1 MSKLEHGS
9 FIDLLKKKRKLNETE
24 DNQDDNNKNINNKQN
39 NNNNFEQKKSTKEN
53 KDNKENKTVENQ
65 EEQKNINPEGG
76 GNIPIIEQTNEDAC
90 LNYLPM
96 TNNYFISYLQSDII
110 DNIYCTN
117 KTDFIFTTSYD
128 GAIQFWKKIPKGI
141 EFVKKFKAH
150 LNKITGL
157 SINKEGSLLCT
168 CSQKDLFLKIFDII
182 NFDLFDYTQLNY
194 YPSLCEFIIAD
205 SKSISNIIAI
215 SEKDKGIIHIYDS
228 NKKKEISLVTI
239 HNNSII
245 TGIKFNMKYNICLST
260 NNLGL
265 IEYWSKSS
273 NKNKKVTVNDSNNIN
288 SNNIIFGND
297 NENEIIDDSISFDF
311 PKHSVKFKFKS
322 QTDLFKLY
330 NKNKKNAIINLTLS
344 PRNNYFG
351 ITDKSRNIYIFHF
364 LTAKI
369 VYTIT
374 DTVYIY
380 ENEDTKEEIIE
391 KEIEKYIEM
400 QNQPNVQFD
409 ESEKYL
415 YYPCW
420 EGIKLINL
428 KTKELIKILGK
439 KEKLRFISICLFQ
452 GESLRNK
459 TGIITESKMRN
470 EDNINADKIIDP
482 LLFANAYKSNRFYI
496 FSKSEPDN
504 KLKRDI
510 MNEDIEELKNKA
522 SMNAKTAKNKDIIDL
537 PEKAV
542 IDTTKGEIFIKLF
555 VNECPKTTKNFIT
568 LGKRGYY
575 DGLIFHRV
583 IKNFMIQ
590 TGDPRGNGTGGES
603 IYGKPFKDEFNENLK
618 HEAFTVSMANAGPDT
633 NGSQFFITTV
643 PCHWLDN
650 KHTVFG
656 RVYDGSDVV
665 KVIEDTKVDR
675 HNKPYE
681 DIKSVTIRFLNK

>member
-1 MSKLEHGS
+1 M
-9 FIDLLKKKRKLNETE
+9 DLLRKKRLLEISE
-24 DNQDDNNKNINNKQN
+24 I
-39 NNNNFEQKKSTKEN
+39 
-53 KDNKENKTVENQ
+53 Q
-65 EEQKNINPEGG
+65 EEQKKLNK
-76 GNIPIIEQTNEDAC
+76 EQNKEIKEIKEEKEIKKTNEQEGQNKDENNIQNIQIFEPPINGDAC
-90 LNYLPM
+90 MNYLPM
-96 TNNYFISYLQSDII
+96 TNNYSISYLQSDII
-110 DNIYCTN
+110 DNIFCTT
-117 KTDFIFTTSYD
+117 KTDFIFTTSND
-128 GAIQFWKKIPKGI
+128 GVIQFWKKIPRGI
-141 EFVKKFKAH
+141 EFVKKFRAQ

-157 SINKEGSLLCT
+157 SINKDGSMLCT
-168 CSQKDLFLKIFDII
+168 CSHKDLFIKIFDII
-182 NFDLFDYTQLNY
+182 NFDLFDYIQLNY
-194 YPSLCEFIIAD
+194 YPCLCEYIIAD
-205 SKSISNIIAI
+205 PKSMNNIIAI
-215 SEKDKGIIHIYDS
+215 SEKEKGIIHIYDS

-245 TGIKFNMKYNICLST
+245 TGIKFNTKYNICLST
-260 NNLGL
+260 SNVGL
-265 IEYWSKSS
+265 IEYWCKSNTNTKMS
-273 NKNKKVTVNDSNNIN
+273 SDPNKYSY
-288 SNNIIFGND
+288 GND
-297 NENEIIDDSISFDF
+297 IENEIIDESINFDF
-311 PKHSVKFKFKS
+311 PKHSIKFKFKS

-330 NKNKKNAIINLTLS
+330 NNNKKNSIINLTLS

-351 ITDKSRNIYIFHF
+351 VTDKLRNIYIFNF

-374 DTVYIY
+374 DTVFSSDD
-380 ENEDTKEEIIE
+380 EDTKEANIE
-391 KEIEKYIEM
+391 REIEKYVDSLY
-400 QNQPNVQFD
+400 QPNIQFD
-409 ESEKYL
+409 DSEKYL

-428 KTKELIKILGK
+428 KTNELIKILGK

-459 TGIITESKMRN
+459 SGIITESKMRN

-482 LLFANAYKSNRFYI
+482 LLLANAYKSNRFFI
-496 FSKSEPDN
+496 FSKNEPDN
-504 KLKRDI
+504 KIKRDM
-510 MNEDIEELKNKA
+510 MNEDIDELKNKA
-522 SMNAKTAKNKDIIDL
+522 NLNQKNDKNKEIVDL

-568 LGKRGYY
+568 LGRRGYY

-590 TGDPRGNGTGGES
+590 TGDPKGNGTGGES

-665 KVIEDTKVDR
+665 KVIEDTKVDKK
-675 HNKPYE
+675 NKPYE
-681 DIKSVTIRFLNK
+681 DIKIVTIRFLNK

>member
-1 MSKLEHGS
+1 MKELEQGN
-9 FIDLLKKKRKLNETE
+9 FVDLLKKKRNH
-24 DNQDDNNKNINNKQN
+24 DNQKDELQKINIEQKKNNKDKEKKEEKKEDEKNINQ
-39 NNNNFEQKKSTKEN
+39 
-53 KDNKENKTVENQ
+53 DL
-65 EEQKNINPEGG
+65 NIQ
-76 GNIPIIEQTNEDAC
+76 IIEQNEDPC

-96 TNNYFISYLQSDII
+96 TNNYFISYLQTDII
-110 DNIYCTN
+110 DSIFCTN

-128 GAIQFWKKIPKGI
+128 GVIQFWKKIPKGI

-150 LNKITGL
+150 LNRITGK
-157 SINKEGSLLCT
+157 SINKNGNLLCT
-168 CSQKDLFLKIFDII
+168 CSPKDLFLKIFDII
-182 NFDLFDYTQLNY
+182 NFDLFDFIQLTY
-194 YPSLCEFIIAD
+194 YPLLCEFIIID
-205 SKSISNIIAI
+205 NKSMNIIIAI
-215 SEKDKGIIHIYDS
+215 SEKDKGIIHIFDF
-228 NKKKEISLVTI
+228 NKKKEISLVNI

-245 TGIKFNMKYNICLST
+245 TGIKFNTKYNICLST
-260 NNLGL
+260 SNLGL
-265 IEYWSKSS
+265 IEYWSKST
-273 NKNKKVTVNDSNNIN
+273 NIKNDITNNN
-288 SNNIIFGND
+288 YFSLDND
-297 NENEIIDDSISFDF
+297 NEILDESINFDF
-311 PKHSVKFKFKS
+311 PKHSIKFKFKS

-330 NKNKKNAIINLTLS
+330 DKNKKNPIIDLTLS
-344 PRNNYFG
+344 PNNNYFG

-364 LTAKI
+364 LTGKI
-369 VYTIT
+369 IYTIT
-374 DTVYIY
+374 DNVFIS
-380 ENEDTKEEIIE
+380 ENDTKENNIE
-391 KEIEKYIEM
+391 KEIEKYVDV
-400 QNQPNVQFD
+400 QYQPNIQFD

-428 KTKELIKILGK
+428 KTKEILKILGK

-459 TGIITESKMRN
+459 SGIITEAKMRN

-482 LLFANAYKSNRFYI
+482 LLIANAYKSNRFYI
-496 FSKSEPDN
+496 FSKNEPDN
-504 KLKRDI
+504 KIKRDM
-510 MNEDIEELKNKA
+510 MNENIEELKNKNNLT
-522 SMNAKTAKNKDIIDL
+522 SKNEKKKDIIDL

-542 IDTTKGEIFIKLF
+542 IDTTKGEIFIKLY

-583 IKNFMIQ
+583 INNFMIQ
-590 TGDPRGNGTGGES
+590 TGDPKGNGTGGES

-618 HEAFTVSMANAGPDT
+618 HDEFMVSMANAGPDT

-656 RVYDGSDVV
+656 KVYDGTDVV

-675 HNKPYE
+675 HNKPFE
-681 DIKSVTIRFLNK
+681 DIKIVTIRFLSN

>member
-1 MSKLEHGS
+1 MKELEQGN
-9 FIDLLKKKRKLNETE
+9 FVDLLKKKRNH
-24 DNQDDNNKNINNKQN
+24 DNQKDELQKINIEQKKNNKDKEKKEEKKEDEKNINQ
-39 NNNNFEQKKSTKEN
+39 
-53 KDNKENKTVENQ
+53 DL
-65 EEQKNINPEGG
+65 NIQ
-76 GNIPIIEQTNEDAC
+76 IIEQNEDPC

-96 TNNYFISYLQSDII
+96 TNNYFISYLQTDII
-110 DNIYCTN
+110 DSIFCTN

-128 GAIQFWKKIPKGI
+128 GVIQFWKKIPKGI

-150 LNKITGL
+150 LNRITGK
-157 SINKEGSLLCT
+157 SINKNGNLLCT
-168 CSQKDLFLKIFDII
+168 CSPKDLFLKIFDII
-182 NFDLFDYTQLNY
+182 NFDLFDFIQLTY
-194 YPSLCEFIIAD
+194 YPLLCEFIIID
-205 SKSISNIIAI
+205 NKSMNIIIAI
-215 SEKDKGIIHIYDS
+215 SEKDKGIIHIFDF
-228 NKKKEISLVTI
+228 NKKKEISLVNI

-245 TGIKFNMKYNICLST
+245 TGIKFNTKYNICLST
-260 NNLGL
+260 SNLGL
-265 IEYWSKSS
+265 IEYWSKSA
-273 NKNKKVTVNDSNNIN
+273 NTKNDITNNN
-288 SNNIIFGND
+288 YFSLDND
-297 NENEIIDDSISFDF
+297 NEIVDESINFDF
-311 PKHSVKFKFKS
+311 PKHSIKFKFKS

-330 NKNKKNAIINLTLS
+330 DKNKKNPIIDLTLS
-344 PRNNYFG
+344 PNNNYFG

-364 LTAKI
+364 LTGKI
-369 VYTIT
+369 IYTIT
-374 DTVYIY
+374 DNVFIS
-380 ENEDTKEEIIE
+380 ENDTKESNIE
-391 KEIEKYIEM
+391 KEIEKYVDI
-400 QNQPNVQFD
+400 QYQPNIQFD

-428 KTKELIKILGK
+428 KTKEILKILGK

-459 TGIITESKMRN
+459 SGIITEAKMRN

-482 LLFANAYKSNRFYI
+482 LLIANAYKSNRFYI
-496 FSKSEPDN
+496 FSKNEPDN
-504 KLKRDI
+504 KIKRDM
-510 MNEDIEELKNKA
+510 MNENIEELKNKNNLT
-522 SMNAKTAKNKDIIDL
+522 SKNEKKKDIIDL

-542 IDTTKGEIFIKLF
+542 IDTTKGEIFIKLY

-590 TGDPRGNGTGGES
+590 TGDPKGNGTGGES

-618 HEAFTVSMANAGPDT
+618 HDEFMVSMANAGPDT

-656 RVYDGSDVV
+656 KVYDGTDVV

-675 HNKPYE
+675 HNKPFE
-681 DIKSVTIRFLNK
+681 DIKIVTIRFLSN

>member
-1 MSKLEHGS
+1 MSILEHGS
-9 FIDLLKKKRKLNETE
+9 YIDLLMKKRKPNETE
-24 DNQDDNNKNINNKQN
+24 EDN
-39 NNNNFEQKKSTKEN
+39 N
-53 KDNKENKTVENQ
+53 KDNKNNKDNNSNNNEQQKKINKEKKEDKKTENKEEPNNTNQ
-65 EEQKNINPEGG
+65 EATTS
-76 GNIPIIEQTNEDAC
+76 IPLIEQTNEDTC

-96 TNNYFISYLQSDII
+96 TNNYSISYLQSDVI

-117 KTDFIFTTSYD
+117 ITDFIFTTSYD

-150 LNKITGL
+150 LNKITGV

-215 SEKDKGIIHIYDS
+215 SEKDKGIIHIYDN

-239 HNNSII
+239 HDNSII
-245 TGIKFNMKYNICLST
+245 TGIKFNTKYNICLST
-260 NNLGL
+260 SNLGL
-265 IEYWSKSS
+265 IEYWSKSA
-273 NKNKKVTVNDSNNIN
+273 NKNKKSIVNNTNDLNN
-288 SNNIIFGND
+288 NNFIFGND
-297 NENEIIDDSISFDF
+297 IDNEIIDDSISFDF
-311 PKHSVKFKFKS
+311 PKHSIKFKFKS

-330 NKNKKNAIINLTLS
+330 NKTKKNAIINLTLS

-351 ITDKSRNIYIFHF
+351 VTDKSRNIYIFNF

-380 ENEDTKEEIIE
+380 QNEDTKEENIE
-391 KEIEKYIEM
+391 KEIEKYVDV
-400 QNQPNVQFD
+400 QYQPNVQFD

-428 KTKELIKILGK
+428 KTKEIIKILGK

-482 LLFANAYKSNRFYI
+482 LLFANAFKSNRFYI

-522 SMNAKTAKNKDIIDL
+522 SINAKNAKNKDIIDL

-542 IDTTKGEIFIKLF
+542 IDTTKGEIFIKLY

-590 TGDPRGNGTGGES
+590 TGDPKGNGTGGES

-618 HEAFTVSMANAGPDT
+618 HEAFMVSMANAGPDT

-643 PCHWLDN
+643 PCDWLDN

-656 RVYDGSDVV
+656 KVYDGSDVV
-665 KVIEDTKVDR
+665 QIIENTKVDR

-681 DIKSVTIRFLNK
+681 DIKIVTIRFLNN

>member
-1 MSKLEHGS
+1 M
-9 FIDLLKKKRKLNETE
+9 DLLRKKRLLEISE
-24 DNQDDNNKNINNKQN
+24 I
-39 NNNNFEQKKSTKEN
+39 
-53 KDNKENKTVENQ
+53 Q
-65 EEQKNINPEGG
+65 EEQKKLNK
-76 GNIPIIEQTNEDAC
+76 EQNKEIKEIKEEKEIKKTNEQEGQNKDENNIQNIQIFEPPINGDAC
-90 LNYLPM
+90 MNYLPM
-96 TNNYFISYLQSDII
+96 TNNYSISYLQSDII
-110 DNIYCTN
+110 DNIFCTT
-117 KTDFIFTTSYD
+117 KTDFIFTTSND
-128 GAIQFWKKIPKGI
+128 GVIQFWKKIPRGI
-141 EFVKKFKAH
+141 EFVKKFRAQ

-157 SINKEGSLLCT
+157 SINKDGSMLCT
-168 CSQKDLFLKIFDII
+168 CSHKDLFIKIFDII
-182 NFDLFDYTQLNY
+182 NFDLFDYIQLNY
-194 YPSLCEFIIAD
+194 YPCLCEYIIAD
-205 SKSISNIIAI
+205 PKSMNNIIAI
-215 SEKDKGIIHIYDS
+215 SEKEKGIIHIYDS

-245 TGIKFNMKYNICLST
+245 TGIKFNTKYNICLST
-260 NNLGL
+260 SNVGL
-265 IEYWSKSS
+265 IEYWCKSNTNTKMS
-273 NKNKKVTVNDSNNIN
+273 SDPNKYTY
-288 SNNIIFGND
+288 GND
-297 NENEIIDDSISFDF
+297 IENEIIDESISFDF
-311 PKHSVKFKFKS
+311 PKHSIKFKFKS

-330 NKNKKNAIINLTLS
+330 NNNKKNSIINLTLS
-344 PRNNYFG
+344 PRNTYFG
-351 ITDKSRNIYIFHF
+351 VTDKLRNIYIFNF

-374 DTVYIY
+374 DTVFSSDD
-380 ENEDTKEEIIE
+380 EDTKEANIE
-391 KEIEKYIEM
+391 REIEKYVDSLY
-400 QNQPNVQFD
+400 QPNIQFD
-409 ESEKYL
+409 DSEKYL

-428 KTKELIKILGK
+428 KTNELIKILGK

-459 TGIITESKMRN
+459 SGIITESKMRN

-482 LLFANAYKSNRFYI
+482 LLLANAYKSNRFFI
-496 FSKSEPDN
+496 FSKNEPDN
-504 KLKRDI
+504 KIKRDM
-510 MNEDIEELKNKA
+510 MNEDIDELKNKA
-522 SMNAKTAKNKDIIDL
+522 NLNQKNDKNKEIVDL

-568 LGKRGYY
+568 LGRRGYY

-665 KVIEDTKVDR
+665 KVIEDTKVDKK
-675 HNKPYE
+675 NKPYE
-681 DIKSVTIRFLNK
+681 DIKIVTIRFLNK

>member
-1 MSKLEHGS
+1 MSILEHGS
-9 FIDLLKKKRKLNETE
+9 FIDLLKKKRKQDEEE
-24 DNQDDNNKNINNKQN
+24 DNDNEDKNLD
-39 NNNNFEQKKSTKEN
+39 QKKINKDK
-53 KDNKENKTVENQ
+53 KDNKKVENQ
-65 EEQKNINPEGG
+65 EELNNIIPEA
-76 GNIPIIEQTNEDAC
+76 NIQIIEQTNEDAC

-96 TNNYFISYLQSDII
+96 TNNYSISYLQNDVI

-128 GAIQFWKKIPKGI
+128 GTIQFWKKIPKGI

-157 SINKEGSLLCT
+157 SINKDGNLLCT

-182 NFDLFDYTQLNY
+182 NFDLFDYTQLSY

-228 NKKKEISLVTI
+228 NKKKEISLITI

-245 TGIKFNMKYNICLST
+245 TGIKFNTKYNICLST
-260 NNLGL
+260 SNLGL
-265 IEYWSKSS
+265 IEYWSKSI
-273 NKNKKVTVNDSNNIN
+273 NKKVINKTN
-288 SNNIIFGND
+288 SNFVFGND
-297 NENEIIDDSISFDF
+297 NDNEAYDDSISFDF
-311 PKHSVKFKFKS
+311 PRHSLKFKFKS

-330 NKNKKNAIINLTLS
+330 DGNKKNSIINLTLS
-344 PRNNYFG
+344 PKNNYFG
-351 ITDKSRNIYIFHF
+351 VTDKMRNIYIFNF

-369 VYTIT
+369 IYTIT
-374 DTVYIY
+374 DTVFKY
-380 ENEDTKEEIIE
+380 ENEDTKEENIE
-391 KEIEKYIEM
+391 KDIEKYVDV
-400 QNQPNVQFD
+400 QYQPNIQFD

-428 KTKELIKILGK
+428 KTNELIKVLGK

-459 TGIITESKMRN
+459 TGIITENKMRN

-482 LLFANAYKSNRFYI
+482 LLLANAYKSNRFFI

-504 KLKRDI
+504 KIKRDI

-522 SMNAKTAKNKDIIDL
+522 SIIAKNAKNKDIIDL

-665 KVIEDTKVDR
+665 KVIEETKVDR

-681 DIKSVTIRFLNK
+681 DIKIVTIRFFNK

>member
-1 MSKLEHGS
+1 M
-9 FIDLLKKKRKLNETE
+9 DLLRKKRLLEISE
-24 DNQDDNNKNINNKQN
+24 I
-39 NNNNFEQKKSTKEN
+39 
-53 KDNKENKTVENQ
+53 Q
-65 EEQKNINPEGG
+65 EEQKKLNK
-76 GNIPIIEQTNEDAC
+76 EQNKEIKEIKEEKEIKKTNEQEGQNKDENNIQNIQIFEPPINGDAC
-90 LNYLPM
+90 MNYLPM
-96 TNNYFISYLQSDII
+96 TNNYSISYLQSDII
-110 DNIYCTN
+110 DNIFCTT
-117 KTDFIFTTSYD
+117 KTDFIFTTSND
-128 GAIQFWKKIPKGI
+128 GVIQFWKKIPRGI
-141 EFVKKFKAH
+141 EFVKKFRAQ

-157 SINKEGSLLCT
+157 SINKDGSMLCT
-168 CSQKDLFLKIFDII
+168 CSHKDLFIKIFDII
-182 NFDLFDYTQLNY
+182 NFDLFDYIQLNY
-194 YPSLCEFIIAD
+194 YPCLCEYIIAD
-205 SKSISNIIAI
+205 PKSMNNIIAI
-215 SEKDKGIIHIYDS
+215 SEKEKGIIHIYDS

-245 TGIKFNMKYNICLST
+245 TGIKFNTKYNICLST
-260 NNLGL
+260 SNVGL
-265 IEYWSKSS
+265 IEYWCKSNTNTKMS
-273 NKNKKVTVNDSNNIN
+273 SDPNKYTY
-288 SNNIIFGND
+288 GND
-297 NENEIIDDSISFDF
+297 IENEIIDESINFDF
-311 PKHSVKFKFKS
+311 PKHSIKFKFKS

-330 NKNKKNAIINLTLS
+330 NNNKKNSIINLTLS
-344 PRNNYFG
+344 PRNTYFG
-351 ITDKSRNIYIFHF
+351 VTDKLRNIYIFNF

-374 DTVYIY
+374 DTVFSSDD
-380 ENEDTKEEIIE
+380 EDTKEANIE
-391 KEIEKYIEM
+391 REIEKYVDSLY
-400 QNQPNVQFD
+400 QPNIQFD
-409 ESEKYL
+409 DSEKYL

-428 KTKELIKILGK
+428 KTNELIKILGK

-459 TGIITESKMRN
+459 SGIITESKMRN

-482 LLFANAYKSNRFYI
+482 LLLANAYKSNRFFI
-496 FSKSEPDN
+496 FSKNEPDN
-504 KLKRDI
+504 KIKRDM
-510 MNEDIEELKNKA
+510 MNEDIDELKNKA
-522 SMNAKTAKNKDIIDL
+522 NLNQKNDKNKEIVDL

-568 LGKRGYY
+568 LGRRGYY

-665 KVIEDTKVDR
+665 KVIEDTKVDKK
-675 HNKPYE
+675 NKPYE
-681 DIKSVTIRFLNK
+681 DIKIVTIRFLNK

>member
-1 MSKLEHGS
+1 M
-9 FIDLLKKKRKLNETE
+9 DLLRKKRLLEISE
-24 DNQDDNNKNINNKQN
+24 I
-39 NNNNFEQKKSTKEN
+39 
-53 KDNKENKTVENQ
+53 Q
-65 EEQKNINPEGG
+65 EEQKKLNK
-76 GNIPIIEQTNEDAC
+76 EQNKEIKEIKEEKEIKKTNEQEGQNKDENNIQNIQIFEPPINGDAC
-90 LNYLPM
+90 MNYLPM
-96 TNNYFISYLQSDII
+96 TNNYSISYLQSDII
-110 DNIYCTN
+110 DNIFCTT
-117 KTDFIFTTSYD
+117 KTDFIFTTSND
-128 GAIQFWKKIPKGI
+128 GVIQFWKKIPRGI
-141 EFVKKFKAH
+141 EFVKKFRAQ

-157 SINKEGSLLCT
+157 SINKDGSMLCT
-168 CSQKDLFLKIFDII
+168 CSHKDLFIKIFDII
-182 NFDLFDYTQLNY
+182 NFDLFDYIQLNY
-194 YPSLCEFIIAD
+194 YPCLCEYIIAD
-205 SKSISNIIAI
+205 PKSMNNIIAI
-215 SEKDKGIIHIYDS
+215 SEKEKGIIHIYDS

-245 TGIKFNMKYNICLST
+245 TGIKFNTKYNICLST
-260 NNLGL
+260 SNVGL
-265 IEYWSKSS
+265 IEYWCKSNTNTKMS
-273 NKNKKVTVNDSNNIN
+273 SDPNKYTY
-288 SNNIIFGND
+288 GND
-297 NENEIIDDSISFDF
+297 IENEIIDESINFDF
-311 PKHSVKFKFKS
+311 PKHSIKFKFKS

-330 NKNKKNAIINLTLS
+330 NNNKKNSIINLTLS

-351 ITDKSRNIYIFHF
+351 VTDKLRNIYIFNF

-374 DTVYIY
+374 DTVFSSDD
-380 ENEDTKEEIIE
+380 EDTKEANIE
-391 KEIEKYIEM
+391 REIEKYVDSLY
-400 QNQPNVQFD
+400 QPNIQFD
-409 ESEKYL
+409 DSEKYL

-428 KTKELIKILGK
+428 KTNELIKILGK

-459 TGIITESKMRN
+459 SGIITESKMRN

-482 LLFANAYKSNRFYI
+482 LLLANAYKSNRFFI
-496 FSKSEPDN
+496 FSKNEPDN
-504 KLKRDI
+504 KIKRDM
-510 MNEDIEELKNKA
+510 MNEDIDELKNKA
-522 SMNAKTAKNKDIIDL
+522 NLNQKNDKNKEIVDL

-568 LGKRGYY
+568 LGRRGYY

-665 KVIEDTKVDR
+665 KVIEDTKVDKK
-675 HNKPYE
+675 NKPYE
-681 DIKSVTIRFLNK
+681 DIKIVTIRFLNK

>member
-1 MSKLEHGS
+1 MSILEHGS
-9 FIDLLKKKRKLNETE
+9 YIDLLMKKRKPNETE
-24 DNQDDNNKNINNKQN
+24 EDN
-39 NNNNFEQKKSTKEN
+39 N
-53 KDNKENKTVENQ
+53 KDNKNNKDNNSNNNEQQKKISKEKKEDKKTENKEEPNNTNQ
-65 EEQKNINPEGG
+65 EATTS
-76 GNIPIIEQTNEDAC
+76 IPLIEQTNEDTC

-96 TNNYFISYLQSDII
+96 TNNYSISYLQSDVI

-117 KTDFIFTTSYD
+117 ITDFIFTTSYD

-150 LNKITGL
+150 LNKITGV

-215 SEKDKGIIHIYDS
+215 SEKDKGIIHIYDN

-239 HNNSII
+239 HDNSII
-245 TGIKFNMKYNICLST
+245 TGIKFNTKYNICLST
-260 NNLGL
+260 SNLGL
-265 IEYWSKSS
+265 IEYWSKSA
-273 NKNKKVTVNDSNNIN
+273 NKNIKTIINNTNDLNN
-288 SNNIIFGND
+288 NNFIFGND
-297 NENEIIDDSISFDF
+297 IDNEIIDDSISFDF
-311 PKHSVKFKFKS
+311 PKHSIKFKFKS

-330 NKNKKNAIINLTLS
+330 NKTKKNAIINLTLS

-351 ITDKSRNIYIFHF
+351 VTDKLRNIYIFNF

-380 ENEDTKEEIIE
+380 QNEDTKEENIE
-391 KEIEKYIEM
+391 KEIEKYVDV
-400 QNQPNVQFD
+400 QYQPNVQFD

-428 KTKELIKILGK
+428 KTKEIIKILGK

-482 LLFANAYKSNRFYI
+482 LLFANAFKSNRFYI

-522 SMNAKTAKNKDIIDL
+522 SINAKNAKNKDIIDL

-681 DIKSVTIRFLNK
+681 DIKIVTIRFLNK

>member
-1 MSKLEHGS
+1 MSILEHGS
-9 FIDLLKKKRKLNETE
+9 FIDLLKKKRKIDEDE
-24 DNQDDNNKNINNKQN
+24 DNDNKDKNLD
-39 NNNNFEQKKSTKEN
+39 QKKINEDK
-53 KDNKENKTVENQ
+53 KDNKKVENQ
-65 EEQKNINPEGG
+65 EELNNIIPEA
-76 GNIPIIEQTNEDAC
+76 NIQIIEQTNEDTC

-96 TNNYFISYLQSDII
+96 TNNYSVSYLQNDII

-117 KTDFIFTTSYD
+117 ITDFIFTTSYD
-128 GAIQFWKKIPKGI
+128 GTIQFWKKIPKGI

-157 SINKEGSLLCT
+157 SINKDGSLLCT

-182 NFDLFDYTQLNY
+182 NFDLFDYTQLSY

-228 NKKKEISLVTI
+228 NKKKEISLITI

-245 TGIKFNMKYNICLST
+245 TGIKFNTKYNICLSSS
-260 NNLGL
+260 NLGL
-265 IEYWSKSS
+265 IEYWSKST
-273 NKNKKVTVNDSNNIN
+273 NKKVINNTN
-288 SNNIIFGND
+288 TKFVFGND
-297 NENEIIDDSISFDF
+297 NDNEAYDDSISFDF
-311 PKHSVKFKFKS
+311 PRHSLKFKFKS

-330 NKNKKNAIINLTLS
+330 DGNKKNSIINLTLS
-344 PRNNYFG
+344 PKNNYFG
-351 ITDKSRNIYIFHF
+351 VTDKMRNIYIFNF

-369 VYTIT
+369 IYTIT
-374 DTVYIY
+374 DTVFKY
-380 ENEDTKEEIIE
+380 ENENTKEENIE
-391 KEIEKYIEM
+391 KEIEKYVDV
-400 QNQPNVQFD
+400 QYQPNIQFD

-428 KTKELIKILGK
+428 KTNELIKVLGK

-459 TGIITESKMRN
+459 TGIITENKMRN

-482 LLFANAYKSNRFYI
+482 LLFANAYKSNRFFI

-504 KLKRDI
+504 KIKRDI

-522 SMNAKTAKNKDIIDL
+522 SIIAKNAKNKDIIDL

-665 KVIEDTKVDR
+665 KVIEETKVDR

-681 DIKSVTIRFLNK
+681 DIKIVTIRFLNK

>member
-1 MSKLEHGS
+1 M
-9 FIDLLKKKRKLNETE
+9 DLLRKKRLLEISE
-24 DNQDDNNKNINNKQN
+24 I
-39 NNNNFEQKKSTKEN
+39 
-53 KDNKENKTVENQ
+53 Q
-65 EEQKNINPEGG
+65 EEQKKLNKEQNKEIKEIKEAKEIKKTNEQENQNKDENNIQ
-76 GNIPIIEQTNEDAC
+76 NIQIFEPPINEDAC
-90 LNYLPM
+90 MNYLPM
-96 TNNYFISYLQSDII
+96 TNNYSISYLQSDII
-110 DNIYCTN
+110 DNIFCTT
-117 KTDFIFTTSYD
+117 KTDFIFTTSND
-128 GAIQFWKKIPKGI
+128 GVIQFWKKIPRGI
-141 EFVKKFKAH
+141 EFVKKFKAQ

-157 SINKEGSLLCT
+157 SINKDGSMLCT
-168 CSQKDLFLKIFDII
+168 CSHKDLFIKIFDII
-182 NFDLFDYTQLNY
+182 NFDLFDYIQLNY
-194 YPSLCEFIIAD
+194 FPSLCEYIIAD
-205 SKSISNIIAI
+205 PKSLNNVIAI
-215 SEKDKGIIHIYDS
+215 SEKEKGIVHIYDS

-245 TGIKFNMKYNICLST
+245 TGIKFNTKYNICLST
-260 NNLGL
+260 SSVGL
-265 IEYWSKSS
+265 IEYWCKSS
-273 NKNKKVTVNDSNNIN
+273 SNTKMSSVPNKYTY
-288 SNNIIFGND
+288 GND
-297 NENEIIDDSISFDF
+297 IENEIIDESISFDF
-311 PKHSVKFKFKS
+311 PKHSIKFKFKS

-330 NKNKKNAIINLTLS
+330 NNNKKNSIINLTLS

-351 ITDKSRNIYIFHF
+351 VTDKSRNIYIFNF

-374 DTVYIY
+374 DTVFSSDD
-380 ENEDTKEEIIE
+380 EDTKEANIE
-391 KEIEKYIEM
+391 REIEKYVDSLY
-400 QNQPNVQFD
+400 QPNIQFD
-409 ESEKYL
+409 DSEKYL

-428 KTKELIKILGK
+428 KTHELIKILGK

-459 TGIITESKMRN
+459 SGIITESKMRN
-470 EDNINADKIIDP
+470 DDNINADKIIDP
-482 LLFANAYKSNRFYI
+482 LLIANAYKSNRFFI
-496 FSKSEPDN
+496 FSKNEPDN
-504 KLKRDI
+504 KIKRDM
-510 MNEDIEELKNKA
+510 MNEDIDELKNKA
-522 SMNAKTAKNKDIIDL
+522 NLNQKNDKNKEIVDL

-568 LGKRGYY
+568 LGRRGYY

-665 KVIEDTKVDR
+665 KVIEDTKVDKK
-675 HNKPYE
+675 NKPYE
-681 DIKSVTIRFLNK
+681 DIKIVTIRFLNK

>member
-1 MSKLEHGS
+1 MSILEHGS
-9 FIDLLKKKRKLNETE
+9 FIDLLKKKRKQDEEE
-24 DNQDDNNKNINNKQN
+24 DNDNEDKNLD
-39 NNNNFEQKKSTKEN
+39 QKKINKDK
-53 KDNKENKTVENQ
+53 KDNKKVENQ
-65 EEQKNINPEGG
+65 EELNNIIPEA
-76 GNIPIIEQTNEDAC
+76 NIQIIEQTNEDAC

-96 TNNYFISYLQSDII
+96 TNNYSISYLQNDVI

-128 GAIQFWKKIPKGI
+128 GTIQFWKKIPKGI

-157 SINKEGSLLCT
+157 SINKDGNLLCT

-182 NFDLFDYTQLNY
+182 NFDLFDYTQLSY

-228 NKKKEISLVTI
+228 NKKKEISLITI

-245 TGIKFNMKYNICLST
+245 TGIKFNTKYNICLST
-260 NNLGL
+260 SNLGL
-265 IEYWSKSS
+265 IEYWSKSI
-273 NKNKKVTVNDSNNIN
+273 NKKVINKTN
-288 SNNIIFGND
+288 SNFVFGND
-297 NENEIIDDSISFDF
+297 NDNEAYDDSISFDF
-311 PKHSVKFKFKS
+311 PRHSLKFKFKS

-330 NKNKKNAIINLTLS
+330 DGNKKNSIINLTLS
-344 PRNNYFG
+344 PKNNYFG
-351 ITDKSRNIYIFHF
+351 VTDKMRNIYIFNF

-369 VYTIT
+369 IYTIT
-374 DTVYIY
+374 DTVFKY
-380 ENEDTKEEIIE
+380 ENEDTKEENIE
-391 KEIEKYIEM
+391 KDIEKYVDV
-400 QNQPNVQFD
+400 QYQPNIQFD

-428 KTKELIKILGK
+428 KTNELIKVLGK

-459 TGIITESKMRN
+459 TGIITENKMRN

-482 LLFANAYKSNRFYI
+482 LLLANAYKSNRFFI

-504 KLKRDI
+504 KIKRDI

-522 SMNAKTAKNKDIIDL
+522 SIIAKNAKNKDIIDL

-665 KVIEDTKVDR
+665 KVIEETKVDR

-681 DIKSVTIRFLNK
+681 DIKIVTIRFLN

>member
-1 MSKLEHGS
+1 MKELEQGN
-9 FIDLLKKKRKLNETE
+9 FVDLLKKKRNH
-24 DNQDDNNKNINNKQN
+24 DNQKDELQKINIEQKKNNKDKEKKEEKKEDEKNINQ
-39 NNNNFEQKKSTKEN
+39 
-53 KDNKENKTVENQ
+53 DL
-65 EEQKNINPEGG
+65 NIQ
-76 GNIPIIEQTNEDAC
+76 IIEQNEDPC

-96 TNNYFISYLQSDII
+96 TNNYFISYLQTDII
-110 DNIYCTN
+110 DSIFCTN

-128 GAIQFWKKIPKGI
+128 GVIQFWKKIPKGI

-150 LNKITGL
+150 LNRITGK
-157 SINKEGSLLCT
+157 SINKNGNLLCT
-168 CSQKDLFLKIFDII
+168 CSPKDLFLKIFDII
-182 NFDLFDYTQLNY
+182 NFDLFDFIQLTY
-194 YPSLCEFIIAD
+194 YPLLCEFIIID
-205 SKSISNIIAI
+205 NKSMNIIIAI
-215 SEKDKGIIHIYDS
+215 SEKDKGIIHIFDF
-228 NKKKEISLVTI
+228 NKKKEISLVNI

-245 TGIKFNMKYNICLST
+245 TGIKFNTKYNICLST
-260 NNLGL
+260 SNLGL
-265 IEYWSKSS
+265 IEYWSKST
-273 NKNKKVTVNDSNNIN
+273 NTKNDITNNN
-288 SNNIIFGND
+288 YFSLDND
-297 NENEIIDDSISFDF
+297 NEIVDESINFDF
-311 PKHSVKFKFKS
+311 PKHSIKFKFKS

-330 NKNKKNAIINLTLS
+330 DKYKKNPIIDLTLS
-344 PRNNYFG
+344 PNNNYFG

-364 LTAKI
+364 LTGKI
-369 VYTIT
+369 IYTIT
-374 DTVYIY
+374 DNVFIS
-380 ENEDTKEEIIE
+380 ENDTKESNIE
-391 KEIEKYIEM
+391 KEIEKYVDI
-400 QNQPNVQFD
+400 QYQPNIQFD

-428 KTKELIKILGK
+428 KTKEILKILGK

-459 TGIITESKMRN
+459 SGIITEVKMRN

-482 LLFANAYKSNRFYI
+482 LLIANAYKSNRFYI
-496 FSKSEPDN
+496 FSKNEPDN
-504 KLKRDI
+504 KIKRDM
-510 MNEDIEELKNKA
+510 MNENIEELKNKNNLT
-522 SMNAKTAKNKDIIDL
+522 SKNEKKKDIIDL

-542 IDTTKGEIFIKLF
+542 IDTTKGEIFIKLY

-590 TGDPRGNGTGGES
+590 TGDPKGNGTGGES

-618 HEAFTVSMANAGPDT
+618 HDEFMVSMANAGPDT

-656 RVYDGSDVV
+656 KVYDGTDVV

-675 HNKPYE
+675 HNKPFE
-681 DIKSVTIRFLNK
+681 DIKIVTIRFLSN

>member
-1 MSKLEHGS
+1 MKELEQGN
-9 FIDLLKKKRKLNETE
+9 FVDLLKKKRNH
-24 DNQDDNNKNINNKQN
+24 DNQKDELQKINIEQKKNNKDKEKKEEKKEDEKNINQ
-39 NNNNFEQKKSTKEN
+39 
-53 KDNKENKTVENQ
+53 DL
-65 EEQKNINPEGG
+65 NIQ
-76 GNIPIIEQTNEDAC
+76 IIEQNEDPC

-96 TNNYFISYLQSDII
+96 TNNYFISYLQTDII
-110 DNIYCTN
+110 DSIFCTN

-128 GAIQFWKKIPKGI
+128 GVIQFWKKIPKGI

-150 LNKITGL
+150 LNRITGK
-157 SINKEGSLLCT
+157 SINKNGNLLCT
-168 CSQKDLFLKIFDII
+168 CSPKDLFLKIFDII
-182 NFDLFDYTQLNY
+182 NFDLFDFIQLTY
-194 YPSLCEFIIAD
+194 YPLLCEFIIID
-205 SKSISNIIAI
+205 NKSMNIIIAI
-215 SEKDKGIIHIYDS
+215 SEKDKGIIHIFDF
-228 NKKKEISLVTI
+228 NKKKEISLVNI

-245 TGIKFNMKYNICLST
+245 TGIKFNTKYNICLST
-260 NNLGL
+260 SNLGL
-265 IEYWSKSS
+265 IEYWSKST
-273 NKNKKVTVNDSNNIN
+273 NTKNDITNNN
-288 SNNIIFGND
+288 YFSLDND
-297 NENEIIDDSISFDF
+297 NEIVDESINFDF
-311 PKHSVKFKFKS
+311 PKHSIKFKFKS

-330 NKNKKNAIINLTLS
+330 DKNKKNPIIDLTLS
-344 PRNNYFG
+344 PNNNYFG

-364 LTAKI
+364 LTGKI
-369 VYTIT
+369 IYTIT
-374 DTVYIY
+374 DNVFIS
-380 ENEDTKEEIIE
+380 ENDTKESNIE
-391 KEIEKYIEM
+391 KEIEKYVDI
-400 QNQPNVQFD
+400 QYQPNIQFD

-428 KTKELIKILGK
+428 KTKEILKILGK

-459 TGIITESKMRN
+459 SGIITEAKMRN

-482 LLFANAYKSNRFYI
+482 LLIANAYKSNRFYI
-496 FSKSEPDN
+496 FSKNEPDN
-504 KLKRDI
+504 KIKRDM
-510 MNEDIEELKNKA
+510 MNENIEELKNKNNLT
-522 SMNAKTAKNKDIIDL
+522 SKNEKKKDIIDL

-542 IDTTKGEIFIKLF
+542 IDTTKGEIFIKLY

-590 TGDPRGNGTGGES
+590 TGDPKGNGTGGES

-618 HEAFTVSMANAGPDT
+618 HDEFMVSMANAGPDT

-656 RVYDGSDVV
+656 KVYDGTDVV

-675 HNKPYE
+675 HNKPFE
-681 DIKSVTIRFLNK
+681 DIKIVTIRFLSN

>member
-1 MSKLEHGS
+1 MKELEQGN
-9 FIDLLKKKRKLNETE
+9 FVDLLKKKRNH
-24 DNQDDNNKNINNKQN
+24 DNQKDELQKINIEQKKNNKDKEKKEEKKEDEKNINQ
-39 NNNNFEQKKSTKEN
+39 
-53 KDNKENKTVENQ
+53 DL
-65 EEQKNINPEGG
+65 NIQ
-76 GNIPIIEQTNEDAC
+76 IIEQNEDPC

-96 TNNYFISYLQSDII
+96 TNNYFISYLQTDII
-110 DNIYCTN
+110 DSIFCTN

-128 GAIQFWKKIPKGI
+128 GVIQFWKKIPKGI

-150 LNKITGL
+150 LNRITGK
-157 SINKEGSLLCT
+157 SINKNGNLLCT
-168 CSQKDLFLKIFDII
+168 CSPKDLFLKIFDII
-182 NFDLFDYTQLNY
+182 NFDLFDFIQLTY
-194 YPSLCEFIIAD
+194 YPLLCEFIIID
-205 SKSISNIIAI
+205 NKSMNIIIAI
-215 SEKDKGIIHIYDS
+215 SEKDKGIIHIFDF
-228 NKKKEISLVTI
+228 NKKKEISLVNI

-245 TGIKFNMKYNICLST
+245 TGIKFNTKYNICLST
-260 NNLGL
+260 SNLGL
-265 IEYWSKSS
+265 IEYWSKST
-273 NKNKKVTVNDSNNIN
+273 NTKNDITNNN
-288 SNNIIFGND
+288 YFSLDND
-297 NENEIIDDSISFDF
+297 NEIVDESINFDF
-311 PKHSVKFKFKS
+311 PKHSIKFKFKS

-330 NKNKKNAIINLTLS
+330 DKNKKNPIIDLTLS
-344 PRNNYFG
+344 PNNNYFG

-364 LTAKI
+364 LTGKI
-369 VYTIT
+369 IYTIT
-374 DTVYIY
+374 DNVFIS
-380 ENEDTKEEIIE
+380 ENDTKESNIE
-391 KEIEKYIEM
+391 KEIEKYVDI
-400 QNQPNVQFD
+400 QYQPNIQFD

-428 KTKELIKILGK
+428 KTKEILKILGK

-459 TGIITESKMRN
+459 SGIITETKMRN

-482 LLFANAYKSNRFYI
+482 LLIANAYKSNRFYI
-496 FSKSEPDN
+496 FSKNEPDN
-504 KLKRDI
+504 KIKRDM
-510 MNEDIEELKNKA
+510 MNENIEELKNKNNLT
-522 SMNAKTAKNKDIIDL
+522 SKNEKKKDIIDL

-542 IDTTKGEIFIKLF
+542 IDTTKGEIFIKLY

-590 TGDPRGNGTGGES
+590 TGDPKGNGTGGES

-618 HEAFTVSMANAGPDT
+618 HDEFMVSMANAGPDT

-656 RVYDGSDVV
+656 KVYDGTDVV

-675 HNKPYE
+675 HNKPFE
-681 DIKSVTIRFLNK
+681 DIKIVTIRFLSN

>member
-1 MSKLEHGS
+1 MNIKEGT
-9 FIDLLKKKRKLNETE
+9 FIDLLKKKRNI
-24 DNQDDNNKNINNKQN
+24 DNPPTTIK
-39 NNNNFEQKKSTKEN
+39 N
-53 KDNKENKTVENQ
+53 KDNKENKKLEKNEKKENQ
-65 EEQKNINPEGG
+65 EEENNKLSEINLPLQE
-76 GNIPIIEQTNEDAC
+76 PVNEDTC

-96 TNNYFISYLQSDII
+96 TNNYSLSYLQSDVI
-110 DNIYCTN
+110 DNIFCTN

-128 GAIQFWKKIPKGI
+128 GVIQFWKKISKGI

-150 LNKITGL
+150 LNRITGT
-157 SINKEGSLLCT
+157 SINKNGNLLCS
-168 CSQKDLFLKIFDII
+168 CSQKDLFIKIFDII
-182 NFDLFDYTQLNY
+182 NFDLFDYIQLTY
-194 YPSLCEFIIAD
+194 YPSLCEYIIAD
-205 SKSISNIIAI
+205 EKSINNIIAI

-228 NKKKEISLVTI
+228 HKKKEISLVTI

-245 TGIKFNMKYNICLST
+245 TGLKFNYKYSICLST
-260 NNLGL
+260 SNLGL
-265 IEYWSKSS
+265 IEYWSKSPTNPNKS
-273 NKNKKVTVNDSNNIN
+273 NLNN
-288 SNNIIFGND
+288 FAYGND
-297 NENEIIDDSISFDF
+297 NDNINEIIDDSINFDF
-311 PKHSVKFKFKS
+311 PKHSIKFKFKS

-330 NKNKKNAIINLTLS
+330 DKNKKNSIINLTLS

-351 ITDKSRNIYIFHF
+351 VTDKLRNIYIFHF

-369 VYTIT
+369 IYTIT
-374 DTVYIY
+374 DNSYIY
-380 ENEDTKEEIIE
+380 EGNDTKEENIE
-391 KEIEKYIEM
+391 KEIEKYIDV
-400 QNQPNVQFD
+400 QNQPNIQFD

-420 EGIKLINL
+420 EGIKLVNI

-439 KEKLRFISICLFQ
+439 KEKLRFISICLYQ
-452 GESLRNK
+452 GESQRNK
-459 TGIITESKMRN
+459 TGIITETKMRN
-470 EDNINADKIIDP
+470 EDNINADKIVDP
-482 LLFANAYKSNRFYI
+482 LLIANAYKSNRFYI

-504 KLKRDI
+504 KIKRDM

-522 SMNAKTAKNKDIIDL
+522 NINAKNAKNKDIIDL

-542 IDTTKGEIFIKLF
+542 IDTTKGEIFIKLY

-590 TGDPRGNGTGGES
+590 TGDPKGNGTGGES

-618 HEAFTVSMANAGPDT
+618 HEAFMVSMANAGPDT

-656 RVYDGSDVV
+656 KVYDGSDVV
-665 KVIEDTKVDR
+665 QIIENTKVDR

-681 DIKSVTIRFLNK
+681 DIKIVTIRFLNN

>member
-1 MSKLEHGS
+1 M
-9 FIDLLKKKRKLNETE
+9 DLLRKKRLLEISE
-24 DNQDDNNKNINNKQN
+24 I
-39 NNNNFEQKKSTKEN
+39 
-53 KDNKENKTVENQ
+53 Q
-65 EEQKNINPEGG
+65 EEQKKLNKEQNKEIKEIKEEKEIKKTNDQEGQNKDENNIQ
-76 GNIPIIEQTNEDAC
+76 NIQIFEQPINGDAC
-90 LNYLPM
+90 MNYLPM
-96 TNNYFISYLQSDII
+96 TNNYSISYLQSDII
-110 DNIYCTN
+110 DNIFCTT
-117 KTDFIFTTSYD
+117 KTDFIFTTSND
-128 GAIQFWKKIPKGI
+128 GVIQFWKKIPRGI
-141 EFVKKFKAH
+141 EFVKKFRAQ

-157 SINKEGSLLCT
+157 SINKDGSMLCT
-168 CSQKDLFLKIFDII
+168 CSHKDLFIKIFDII
-182 NFDLFDYTQLNY
+182 NFDLFDYIQLNY
-194 YPSLCEFIIAD
+194 YPCLCEYIIAD
-205 SKSISNIIAI
+205 PKSMNNIIAI
-215 SEKDKGIIHIYDS
+215 SEKEKGIIHIYDS

-245 TGIKFNMKYNICLST
+245 TGIKFNTKYNICLST
-260 NNLGL
+260 SNVGL
-265 IEYWSKSS
+265 IEYWCKSNTNTKMS
-273 NKNKKVTVNDSNNIN
+273 SDPNKYTY
-288 SNNIIFGND
+288 GND
-297 NENEIIDDSISFDF
+297 IENEIIDESISFDF
-311 PKHSVKFKFKS
+311 PKHSIKFKFKS

-330 NKNKKNAIINLTLS
+330 NNNKKNSIINLTLS

-351 ITDKSRNIYIFHF
+351 VTDKLRNIYIFNF

-374 DTVYIY
+374 DTVFSSDD
-380 ENEDTKEEIIE
+380 EDTKEANIE
-391 KEIEKYIEM
+391 REIEKYVDSLY
-400 QNQPNVQFD
+400 QPNIQFD
-409 ESEKYL
+409 DSEKYL

-428 KTKELIKILGK
+428 KTNELIKILGK

-459 TGIITESKMRN
+459 SGIITESKMRN

-482 LLFANAYKSNRFYI
+482 LLLANAYKSNRFFI
-496 FSKSEPDN
+496 FSKNEPDN
-504 KLKRDI
+504 KIKRDM
-510 MNEDIEELKNKA
+510 MNEDIDELKNKA
-522 SMNAKTAKNKDIIDL
+522 NLNQKNDKNKEIVDL

-568 LGKRGYY
+568 LGRRGYY

-665 KVIEDTKVDR
+665 KVIEDTKVDKK
-675 HNKPYE
+675 NKPYE
-681 DIKSVTIRFLNK
+681 DIKIVTIRFLNK

>member
-1 MSKLEHGS
+1 MSILEHGS
-9 FIDLLKKKRKLNETE
+9 FIDLLKKKRKQDEEE
-24 DNQDDNNKNINNKQN
+24 DNDNEDKNLD
-39 NNNNFEQKKSTKEN
+39 QKKINKDK
-53 KDNKENKTVENQ
+53 KDNKKVENQ
-65 EEQKNINPEGG
+65 EELNNIIPEA
-76 GNIPIIEQTNEDAC
+76 NIQIIEQTNEDAC

-96 TNNYFISYLQSDII
+96 TNNYSISYLQNDVI

-128 GAIQFWKKIPKGI
+128 GTIQFWKKIPKGI

-157 SINKEGSLLCT
+157 SINKDGNLLCT

-182 NFDLFDYTQLNY
+182 NFDLFDYTQLSY

-205 SKSISNIIAI
+205 SKSINNIIAI

-228 NKKKEISLVTI
+228 NKKKEISLITI

-245 TGIKFNMKYNICLST
+245 TGIKFNTKYNICLST
-260 NNLGL
+260 SNLGL
-265 IEYWSKSS
+265 IEYWSKSI
-273 NKNKKVTVNDSNNIN
+273 NKKVINKTN
-288 SNNIIFGND
+288 SNFVFGND
-297 NENEIIDDSISFDF
+297 NDNEAYDDSISFDF
-311 PKHSVKFKFKS
+311 PRHSLKFKFKS

-330 NKNKKNAIINLTLS
+330 DGNKKNSIINLTLS
-344 PRNNYFG
+344 PKNNYFG
-351 ITDKSRNIYIFHF
+351 VTDKMRNIYIFNF

-369 VYTIT
+369 IYTIT
-374 DTVYIY
+374 DTVFKY
-380 ENEDTKEEIIE
+380 ENEDTKEENIE
-391 KEIEKYIEM
+391 KDIEKYVDV
-400 QNQPNVQFD
+400 QYQPNIQFD

-428 KTKELIKILGK
+428 KTNELIKVLGK

-459 TGIITESKMRN
+459 TGIITENKMRN

-482 LLFANAYKSNRFYI
+482 LLLANAYKSNRFFI

-504 KLKRDI
+504 KIKRDI

-522 SMNAKTAKNKDIIDL
+522 SIIAKNAKNKDIIDL

-665 KVIEDTKVDR
+665 KVIEETKVDR

-681 DIKSVTIRFLNK
+681 DIKIVTIRFLNK

>member
-1 MSKLEHGS
+1 M
-9 FIDLLKKKRKLNETE
+9 DLLRKKRLLEISE
-24 DNQDDNNKNINNKQN
+24 I
-39 NNNNFEQKKSTKEN
+39 
-53 KDNKENKTVENQ
+53 Q
-65 EEQKNINPEGG
+65 EEQKKLNKEQNKEIKEIKEAKEIKKTNEQENQNKDENNIQ
-76 GNIPIIEQTNEDAC
+76 NIQIFEPPINEDAC
-90 LNYLPM
+90 MNYLPM
-96 TNNYFISYLQSDII
+96 TNNYSISYLQSDII
-110 DNIYCTN
+110 DNIFCTT
-117 KTDFIFTTSYD
+117 KTDFIFTTSND
-128 GAIQFWKKIPKGI
+128 GVIQFWKKIPRGI
-141 EFVKKFKAH
+141 EFVKKFKAQ

-157 SINKEGSLLCT
+157 SINKDGSMLCT
-168 CSQKDLFLKIFDII
+168 CSHKDLFIKIFDII
-182 NFDLFDYTQLNY
+182 NFDLFDYIQLNY
-194 YPSLCEFIIAD
+194 FPSLCEYIIAD
-205 SKSISNIIAI
+205 PKSLNNVIAI
-215 SEKDKGIIHIYDS
+215 SEKEKGIIHIYDS

-245 TGIKFNMKYNICLST
+245 TGIKFNTKYNICLST
-260 NNLGL
+260 SNVGL
-265 IEYWSKSS
+265 IEYWCKSS
-273 NKNKKVTVNDSNNIN
+273 SNTKMSSDPNKYTY
-288 SNNIIFGND
+288 GND
-297 NENEIIDDSISFDF
+297 IENEIIDESISFDF
-311 PKHSVKFKFKS
+311 PKHSIKFKFKS

-330 NKNKKNAIINLTLS
+330 NNNKKNSIINLTLS

-351 ITDKSRNIYIFHF
+351 VTDKSRNIYIFNF

-374 DTVYIY
+374 DTVFSSDD
-380 ENEDTKEEIIE
+380 EDTKEANIE
-391 KEIEKYIEM
+391 REIEKYVDSLY
-400 QNQPNVQFD
+400 QPNIQFD
-409 ESEKYL
+409 DSEKYL

-428 KTKELIKILGK
+428 KTHELIKILGK

-459 TGIITESKMRN
+459 SGIITESKMRN
-470 EDNINADKIIDP
+470 DDNINADKIIDP
-482 LLFANAYKSNRFYI
+482 LLIANAYKSNRFFI
-496 FSKSEPDN
+496 FSKNEPDN
-504 KLKRDI
+504 KIKRDM
-510 MNEDIEELKNKA
+510 MNEDIDELKNKA
-522 SMNAKTAKNKDIIDL
+522 NLNQKNDKNKEIVDL

-568 LGKRGYY
+568 LGRRGYY

-665 KVIEDTKVDR
+665 KVIEDTKVDKK
-675 HNKPYE
+675 NKPYE
-681 DIKSVTIRFLNK
+681 DIKIVTIRFLNK